1 MNICGYYPESIN
13 EGEGLRA
20 VLFFSGC
27 RHRCP
32 GCFNPK
38 TWNFNYGEVFTP
50 ERRREIIEEIAG
62 NPLLDGLTLAGGDPF
77 FSAGEAADFIHELR
91 AELPGFPVWIYTGY
105 TYEELTASPGSAE
118 WNLLAL
124 CQVVIDGR
132 FVEELKDL
140 TLSYRGSSNQRIIDI
155 PASLAGDRVVLWE
168 PELSFQGV

>member
-50 ERRREIIEEIAG
+50 ERRREIITEIAD

-77 FSAGEAADFIHELR
+77 FSAEGAADFIHELR

-105 TYEELTASPGSAE
+105 TYEELTASPGSPE
-118 WNLLAL
+118 WKLLAL

-132 FVEELKDL
+132 FVEELKDT
-140 TLSYRGSSNQRIIDI
+140 TLPYRGSSNQRIIDI
-155 PASLAGDRVVLWE
+155 PASLAGDKVILWE
-168 PELSFQGV
+168 PALSFQRA